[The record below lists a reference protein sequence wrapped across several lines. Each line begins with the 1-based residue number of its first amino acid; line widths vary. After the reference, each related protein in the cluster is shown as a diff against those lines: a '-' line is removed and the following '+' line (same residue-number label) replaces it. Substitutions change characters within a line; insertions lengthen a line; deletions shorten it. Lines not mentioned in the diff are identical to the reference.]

1 MEAIVMTPI
10 CPHSL
15 NHRPLVVP
23 DHLSISVH
31 PVTPPEDV
39 GLTMDGQAMRVLQN
53 DEYIEIAKSP
63 HHLKLIKS
71 PFKGYFDV
79 LKSKLRWG
87 EI

>member
-23 DHLSISVH
+23 DHFTISVYTI
-31 PVTPPEDV
+31 TPAEMV
-39 GLTMDGQAMRVLQN
+39 SLTLDGQSMRVLQQ

-63 HHLKLIKS
+63 FHLRLIKS
-71 PFKGYFDV
+71 PFKGYFDI